1 VVVILLDVYTNGHER
16 KIPEAPN
23 EVINKDEETRDIW
36 KG

>member
-1 VVVILLDVYTNGHER
+1 MYIQMAMKE